1 MKLANLLLL
10 SFLMLVVVGGSV
22 GFTQTKAV
30 GNAEALDPLPR
41 ELEVRW
47 ALSAIPPY
55 LRSNATVY
63 ILDPAKGYVLAHQGA
78 NGFNCFVERTDYV
91 REEYRKDLI
100 YPLCFDPE
108 GSRTIMPV
116 SFDVARI
123 RAEGKVSPVALHQE
137 IMRKFKDDIYHS
149 PARPGISYML
159 SPVARLYGGPGSNGT
174 RSMNMPH
181 YMFYGPNLTS
191 KDFGGGPPLGP
202 YPYLIN
208 AGPHAYMILNVG
220 EAETKQINHE
230 SQDLIKDLCAFQS
243 DLCIEGASA
252 VHSPPS
258 P

>member
-1 MKLANLLLL
+1 MNFRCVPILSMIVLGTGLL
-10 SFLMLVVVGGSV
+10 SGS
-22 GFTQTKAV
+22 GEQTSDGLS
-30 GNAEALDPLPR
+30 GNRLEALPQD
-41 ELEVRW
+41 LEVRW

-55 LRSNATVY
+55 LRSDATLYV
-63 ILDPAKGYVLAHQGA
+63 LDPAKGYVLTHQGS

-91 REEYRKDLI
+91 REDYRKDLI

-108 GSRTIMPV
+108 GSKTIMPV

-123 RAEGKVSPVALHQE
+123 RAEGKVSPAALHQE
-137 IMRKFKDDIYHS
+137 IMRRFKDGIYHS

-159 SPVARLYGGPGSNGT
+159 SPVTRLYGGPGSNET
-174 RSMNMPH
+174 RLMNMPH

-220 EAETKQINHE
+220 DAEKSQINRE
-230 SQDLIKDLCAFQS
+230 SQDLIKDLCAYRS
-243 DLCIEGASA
+243 NLCIDGVSA
-252 VHSPPS
+252 AH
-258 P
+258 